1 MVIANLLQDYV
12 INKFFLNNLFFK
24 TNYSNLYKYNDLI
37 IKEVPQIKN
46 YKNEFNILNQS
57 YIVLLLLVIQFGY

>member
-24 TNYSNLYKYNDLI
+24 TNYSKLYKYNDLL
-37 IKEVPQIKN
+37 IKEVPQK
-46 YKNEFNILNQS
+46 KKL
-57 YIVLLLLVIQFGY
+57 